1 MGCSSSISTEVSS
14 SEKKIKRIQNQKV
27 IKQLSWDKNS
37 NQDESTIASIENIE
51 FFYEFI
57 KQIGQGQFG
66 SVFVAKRRKQPFDEV
81 AIKIINLNQIKK
93 IPLQY
98 IKREVQISKSL
109 DHPNI
114 IKFQETYIDK
124 KNIYIVMEYCTGG
137 NLSQRSF
144 SEQEVLNIMKKLL
157 YAVNYM
163 HKRNIIHR
171 DLKLENILYE
181 RDSPDSEIKIIDF
194 GLSKQVPEEQKARR
208 HSIVGSETYMAPE
221 VLSSK
226 NYDKSC
232 DVWSLGVIMYRLL
245 SGELPFKQ
253 RQQILDG
260 LLIFKSPIWSSVS
273 RDAFDLLKKMVN
285 VYPQYRITIDQALK
299 HSWFQQRRSTV
310 QISQLIQLQPGHLV
324 VLNKFQLY
332 DYFSQFKKE
341 ILQMYVK
348 RYVSKDQELTYRKL
362 FKSLDSENKG
372 IMTKQQIDEAL
383 QKLGIEKQQQEV
395 SKVAQNTSQN
405 QINNIQVDDT
415 VEYSEFLAGCVGQ
428 DLVSNLEKLKN
439 AFALIDVDS
448 KSKITQQ
455 DIEAALQRE
464 GRQLSREKLQSL
476 IEEINTFFDAEK
488 KMDFQG
494 FCACLGYN
502 YQSKQT
508 KKINQQ
514 DQINESDEDEDSDES
529 KNSKSV
535 SEKSYIDENQ
545 NILQKKSNQKENNEK
560 N

>member
-37 NQDESTIASIENIE
+37 NQDETTIASIENIE

-66 SVFVAKRRKQPFDEV
+66 SVFLAKRRKQPFDEV

-137 NLSQRSF
+137 NLSQKQF

-194 GLSKQVPEEQKARR
+194 GLSKQVPKEQKARR

-310 QISQLIQLQPGHLV
+310 QISQLIQLQPGHLL

-332 DYFSQFKKE
+332 DHFSQFKKE

-348 RYVSKDQELTYRKL
+348 RYVSKDQELNYRKL
-362 FKSLDSENKG
+362 FKSIDSENKG
-372 IMTKQQIDEAL
+372 IMTKQQIDETL
-383 QKLGIEKQQQEV
+383 QKLGIDKQQQEV
-395 SKVAQNTSQN
+395 NKTAQNNSQN
-405 QINNIQVDDT
+405 QINNVQVDDT

-428 DLVSNLEKLKN
+428 DLVSSLDKLKN
-439 AFALIDVDS
+439 AFGLIDVDS

-464 GRQLSREKLQSL
+464 GRQFSKEKLQSL
-476 IEEINTFFDAEK
+476 IEEIDTYFDAEK

-494 FCACLGYN
+494 FCACLGFN
-502 YQSKQT
+502 QQGKQT

-514 DQINESDEDEDSDES
+514 DQINESDEEEDSDES
-529 KNSKSV
+529 ENSKSV
-535 SEKSYIDENQ
+535 SEKSYIEDNK
-545 NILQKKSNQKENNEK
+545 NILQKKSGQIETNDK